1 MSSGFNAEYRTEYSA
16 NTLNLNQAA
25 NTVLA
30 TFFFPRKARVRR
42 YGVIS
47 EAAAGLL
54 APGALNLA
62 TSAAG
67 GASFTEVSSSILT
80 HGARARGIGVT
91 KTLGSRLELEAGS
104 LLQVRVDVD
113 AGGAS
118 TGRVWIEV
126 EDEPFSGTAIPSTW
140 VASS

>member
-30 TFFFPRKARVRR
+30 TFFLPRKARLRR

-47 EAAAGLL
+47 EAAQGLL
-54 APGALNLA
+54 APGVLNVA
-62 TSAAG
+62 TSPAG
-67 GASFTEVSSSILT
+67 GATFTEVTGSLLA
-80 HGARARGIGVT
+80 HGVRARGIGVY
-91 KTLGSRLELEAGS
+91 KTLPSRVELEAGS
-104 LLQVRVDVD
+104 VVQVRVDVD

-126 EDEPFSGTAIPSTW
+126 EDEPFNGNAIPSSY
-140 VASS
+140 VAAS